1 VLLSP
6 ARKQCSP
13 DSSLL
18 VLTLVAQ
25 GAGFSAKDRAVLL
38 GAVASVERAA
48 ASAKAGRAV
57 SERPCRSTAMALHAK
72 KESVGGAA
80 RAPFFFLV
88 PKYLFCVCV

>member
-1 VLLSP
+1 VNSTRPTLYSWFSLFFP
-6 ARKQCSP
+6 
-13 DSSLL
+13 LL

-57 SERPCRSTAMALHAK
+57 SERPCR
-72 KESVGGAA
+72 
-80 RAPFFFLV
+80 
-88 PKYLFCVCV
+88 